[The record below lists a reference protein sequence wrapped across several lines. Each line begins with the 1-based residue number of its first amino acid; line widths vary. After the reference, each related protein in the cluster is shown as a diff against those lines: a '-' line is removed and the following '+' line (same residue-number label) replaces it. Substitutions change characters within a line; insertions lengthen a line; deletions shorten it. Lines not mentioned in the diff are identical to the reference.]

1 MDNGTISENTTP
13 DFKSILDM
21 GSERVVADL
30 AVKVIE
36 NAPESFRDMLD
47 LCFLGEY
54 PLSMRAARATQ
65 LYCDKHPEAIY
76 PFIDEV
82 VDKTLHSQIA
92 GVRHNFLK
100 IFAEFIDIERVSD
113 PGPLLNTCFE
123 WLMNTRLTP
132 AVRIH
137 SMGVIYKLG
146 LKEPGLH
153 HELALTID
161 LLSEDAEPSFR
172 NYTGKM
178 LVKLNRVSNPRVS
191 NPSDKLQCP

>member
-1 MDNGTISENTTP
+1 MTP

-36 NAPESFRDMLD
+36 NNPESFRDMLD
-47 LCFLGEY
+47 LCFLEQY

-65 LYCDKHPEAIY
+65 LYCEKYPEAICPY
-76 PFIDEV
+76 LDEA
-82 VDKTLHSQIA
+82 VDKTIRSEIA

-100 IFAEFIDIERVSD
+100 IFATFIDLERLSD
-113 PGPLLNTCFE
+113 PGPLLNTCFK
-123 WLMNTRLTP
+123 WLLNARLTP

-153 HELALTID
+153 HELALTIE
-161 LLSEDAEPSFR
+161 LMMEEGETSFR
-172 NYTGKM
+172 NCCGKM
-178 LVKLNRVSNPRVS
+178 LKKISRQSTVSSQQSAVNS
-191 NPSDKLQCP
+191 QLET

>member
-1 MDNGTISENTTP
+1 MVP

-30 AVKVIE
+30 AIKVIE
-36 NAPESFRDMLD
+36 NVPESFRDMLD
-47 LCFLGEY
+47 LCFLEEY
-54 PLSMRAARATQ
+54 PLSMRASRAIQ
-65 LYCDKHPEAIY
+65 LYCEKHPEAIY
-76 PFIDEV
+76 PFLDEV
-82 VDKTLHSQIA
+82 VEKTLVSHIA

-100 IFAEFIDIERVSD
+100 IFAKFIDIERITD

-123 WLMNTRLTP
+123 WLLDARLTP

-161 LLSEDAEPSFR
+161 LLMEDAEPSFK

-178 LVKLNRVSNPRVS
+178 MKKISQQSAVSS
-191 NPSDKLQCP
+191 